1 MRQAA
6 ENISV
11 QDAERR
17 IFVQIASQ
25 VALVVRGDN
34 IFRVLQERVLKWG
47 FDPSRN
53 LRNIPDGAWEGGS
66 FEIDQDNSEQAEAI
80 RLDEPRYWAFRLRE
94 RLKDTSRIWT
104 TEVGIGERS
113 PFEAVFGCRLICA
126 QRGNAEPIP
135 QSIPN
140 FVRGIAFTQDAYLDG
155 RQTSPDPWLV
165 DSEQDIEKL
174 VAFLGAPHRHHPL
187 VAFSLPGRK

>member
-17 IFVQIASQ
+17 IFVRSPLRSHLSFGATTSS
-25 VALVVRGDN
+25 VCCK
-34 IFRVLQERVLKWG
+34 ERVLKWG
-47 FDPSRN
+47 FDRNRN

-80 RLDEPRYWAFRLRE
+80 RLDKPRYWAFRLRE

-113 PFEAVFGCRLICA
+113 PIEAVFGCRLICA
-126 QRGNAEPIP
+126 HAAMPSRFRGPFPIL
-135 QSIPN
+135 SA
-140 FVRGIAFTQDAYLDG
+140 V
-155 RQTSPDPWLV
+155 
-165 DSEQDIEKL
+165 
-174 VAFLGAPHRHHPL
+174 
-187 VAFSLPGRK
+187 